1 MKYYYQAKQ
10 RDGTPTAGEIEAD
23 SLAAARQSLRRDGL
37 FVLSLTAQRS
47 SKLAS
52 SSRGLS
58 FRAKISRTDMLMML
72 SQLTIMCRSGV
83 DLAEAIQNVSEHV
96 NKPAFQKVLR
106 AVHADIS
113 AGQSFSEALAKHPR
127 VFDETFVAGVAAG
140 EQSGTINDVLQRLT
154 ELIRADMKLRNA
166 VGAMLVYPLVL
177 CGVTFLVLNA
187 LVFFV
192 LPQFAKVFDDL
203 GKPAPPLTRMM
214 LDVGAWISAHKIL
227 VLLLFGTAIV
237 SFTLFRKTRIARRL
251 WDRLSLNLSVVGQ
264 ATRALTTGRIF
275 RLLGTMISSGV
286 PLIDSIRLCRGS
298 SKNHLFRELF
308 ERVEDDVLHGEGLGR
323 PLLKATFL
331 PQGAAQMVA
340 TAERSGNLGSVL
352 ETIGEYFE
360 SEGERRIRDLVKI
373 LEPAV
378 IVFLGV
384 VVAAVVLSV
393 VLPLLDVST
402 VSH

>member
-1 MKYYYQAKQ
+1 MKFYYQAKQ
-10 RDGTPTAGEIEAD
+10 RDGTPTAGETEAD
-23 SLAAARQSLRRDGL
+23 SLAAARQSLRREGL
-37 FVLSLTAQRS
+37 FVVSLTAQRA
-47 SKLAS
+47 SKLAA
-52 SSRGLS
+52 SSRPMSL
-58 FRAKISRTDMLMML
+58 RAKISRTDLLMML

-83 DLAEAIQNVSEHV
+83 DLAEAIHNVSEHV
-96 NKPAFQKVLR
+96 NKPAFQKVLE

-113 AGQSFSEALAKHPR
+113 AGQSFSEALARHPH
-127 VFDETFVAGVAAG
+127 VFDAAFVAGVAAG

-154 ELIRADMKLRNA
+154 ELLRADMKLRNA
-166 VGAMLVYPLVL
+166 VGAMLVYPAVL

-187 LVFFV
+187 LIFFV
-192 LPQFAKVFDDL
+192 LPQFAKVFEDL

-214 LDVGAWISAHKIL
+214 LDVGEWISAHKML
-227 VLLLFGTAIV
+227 VPLFFGATVV
-237 SFTLFRKTRIARRL
+237 SFTLFRKTSVARRF
-251 WDRLSLNLSVVGQ
+251 WDRLTLNLSVVGQ
-264 ATRALTTGRIF
+264 ATRALTTGRSF
-275 RLLGTMISSGV
+275 RLLGTMVSSGV
-286 PLIDSIRLCRGS
+286 PLIDSIRLCRGTT
-298 SKNHLFRELF
+298 KNHLFRELF
-308 ERVEDDVLHGEGLGR
+308 EQVEDDVLHGEGLGR
-323 PLLKATFL
+323 PLLKSKFL